1 MLTSLA
7 GPFTNFILAF
17 IAQIGVAALGSITFR
32 SANIGYDIASVF
44 YMICSYM
51 VIMNLGLAIFN
62 LIPVPPLDGSKVL
75 SSVLP
80 TDLYF
85 KYMQYEQFGFYTAYP
100 ADKPAVFQQIAE
112 YVRVWDNGILF
123 SDYLTVHSLGI
134 NFSGD

>member
-1 MLTSLA
+1 
-7 GPFTNFILAF
+7 
-17 IAQIGVAALGSITFR
+17 
-32 SANIGYDIASVF
+32 
-44 YMICSYM
+44 MICSYM

-85 KYMQYEQFGFYTAYP
+85 KYMQYEQFGFILLIH

-123 SDYLTVHSLGI
+123 LRLSHCSFIRDK
-134 NFSGD
+134 F

>member
-1 MLTSLA
+1 M
-7 GPFTNFILAF
+7 AF

-85 KYMQYEQFGFYTAYP
+85 KYMQYEQFGFILLILLINLPFFSRLLNMCVYGIMGFYS
-100 ADKPAVFQQIAE
+100 QI
-112 YVRVWDNGILF
+112 ISLF
-123 SDYLTVHSLGI
+123 IH
-134 NFSGD
+134 